1 MANYRCRAGFQP
13 ASSGGFL
20 PPERRAKDALQPA
33 DKDQQFSFWRAWSAA
48 FQAAAAPESENGA
61 E

>member
-1 MANYRCRAGFQP
+1 VPQPIDTTIEELQGEFFAQVKRQDLPGF
-13 ASSGGFL
+13 
-20 PPERRAKDALQPA
+20 
-33 DKDQQFSFWRAWSAA
+33 DQQFSFWHAWSAA